1 MKKAYTLIEI
11 LIVISLISLIYCG
24 TMFTYRNFNKVKK
37 NLDMN
42 FYANNIVLFINKC
55 KSYCKSNGVN
65 GTIQRFEQEN
75 GLVFTYNSQRIDTL
89 TLPSDIQ
96 IENINIEREKIEISS
111 LGFTSSACT
120 IKLNNCYEKKRVT
133 IEVGTGYTK
142 VKVD

>member
-11 LIVISLISLIYCG
+11 LIVMALISAIYCG
-24 TMFTYRNFNKVKK
+24 TVFTYKSFNKVKR
-37 NLDMN
+37 NLDIN

-65 GTIQRFEQEN
+65 GAIQQFEHEN
-75 GLVFTYNSQRIDTL
+75 GLFFTHNRQNIDTL
-89 TLPSDIQ
+89 KLPPNVK
-96 IENINIEREKIEISS
+96 IESINAITGKIEISS

-120 IKLNNCYEKKRVT
+120 IKLNNYPDNKRVT
-133 IEVGTGYTK
+133 VEVGTGYTK